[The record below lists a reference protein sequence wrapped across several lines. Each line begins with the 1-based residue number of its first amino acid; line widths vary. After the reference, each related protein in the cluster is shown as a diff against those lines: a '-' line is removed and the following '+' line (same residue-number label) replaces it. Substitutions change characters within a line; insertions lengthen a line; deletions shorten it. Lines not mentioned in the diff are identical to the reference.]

1 METVLRAGCE
11 AGPHERRL
19 LGDLNLNYNKL
30 ERPVADEAQPVQ
42 LKFGLTLQQIM
53 DVVSKI
59 SLHSAHHSQPRCCL
73 QDEKNQII
81 TTNLW
86 LNWVR
91 GLARVVIT
99 VGQMWWQPA
108 VNPPLRARRTEFQQ
122 SVKNTKLTT
131 GLRPVHRRQTLQFH
145 RILVYLCS
153 VQEWTDVNL
162 KWNESEYGNIK
173 DIRMPPNLLWKPDIL
188 MYNRSAYHHQATS
201 YPSTTPAALLLR
213 VCLVSR

>member
-1 METVLRAGCE
+1 MVQTLETVLRAGCE

-91 GLARVVIT
+91 GRCGGSRL
-99 VGQMWWQPA
+99 
-108 VNPPLRARRTEFQQ
+108 
-122 SVKNTKLTT
+122 LT
-131 GLRPVHRRQTLQFH
+131 LHCV
-145 RILVYLCS
+145 
-153 VQEWTDVNL
+153 
-162 KWNESEYGNIK
+162 
-173 DIRMPPNLLWKPDIL
+173 PDG
-188 MYNRSAYHHQATS
+188 
-201 YPSTTPAALLLR
+201 PSSSK
-213 VCLVSR
+213 V